1 MRPGDRSC
9 KLPRQV
15 EPTPEPSGPAPLRV
29 AVVIPAFNEQG
40 KVGRVVRRVPP
51 GVAEVVIVADDASR
65 DGTAEEARAAGAV
78 VVSHPVNRGVGAA
91 LRSGIDRAR
100 ELGCDV
106 VAILSGD
113 DQHDP
118 DELERVLAP
127 LRAGQCDL
135 VQGSRRLGG
144 GGVVDISL
152 FRELTTRLYP
162 WLFRLATRFRF
173 PSTDATNGFR
183 AFRLSIFDDPRIDLW
198 QDWLDRY
205 ELEPYLLYQAVMT
218 GKRVREVPITIV
230 YHGRGTTKMRAVR
243 DWWRILRPLVFLS
256 LGLRR

>member
-1 MRPGDRSC
+1 M
-9 KLPRQV
+9 
-15 EPTPEPSGPAPLRV
+15 
-29 AVVIPAFNEQG
+29 AVVVPAFNEHG
-40 KVGRVVRRVPP
+40 KIGRVVQRIPP
-51 GVAEVVIVADDASR
+51 GVVDAVIVVDDASR
-65 DGTAEEARAAGAV
+65 DDTAAEARAAGAV

-100 ELGCDV
+100 AEGFDV

-127 LRAGQCDL
+127 IRDGQCDL

-144 GGVVDISL
+144 GQAVDISL

-162 WLFRLATRFRF
+162 LLFRLATRCRFR
-173 PSTDATNGFR
+173 STDATNGFR
-183 AFRLSIFDDPRIDLW
+183 AFRLSIFEDARIDLW

-218 GKRVREVPITIV
+218 GKRVREVPISIV
-230 YHGRGTTKMRAVR
+230 YHSRGTTKMRAVR
-243 DWWRILRPLVFLS
+243 DWWRILRPLIFLS
-256 LGLRR
+256 LGLKK